1 MMCRGEWSITLVIV
15 GARNLKNVSTLGKLD
30 PFVRISYGKDV
41 YQTTVLKDGGCSPI
55 WNFEV
60 SLTGLIPTLKVE
72 VYDSRVFKD
81 KLIGY
86 VEISLQ
92 SLSLGVQNLAF
103 SLHNSAYPGECT
115 GVLLTKI
122 SVFSSINSSS
132 GGPAPRRMSMPQ
144 LSSGPTL
151 YPCITHACC
160 CHYNSFPLPSPGHY
174 LCTPVAPCARDSP
187 IYPGLLQQEGL
198 KASVLPVRTQPVHT
212 VPLQKQMAA
221 IPSY

>member
-1 MMCRGEWSITLVIV
+1 MLMSQIRLPCIQRQTDRICRDLSTVTFFRGAEW
-15 GARNLKNVSTLGKLD
+15 
-30 PFVRISYGKDV
+30 
-41 YQTTVLKDGGCSPI
+41 
-55 WNFEV
+55 
-60 SLTGLIPTLKVE
+60 
-72 VYDSRVFKD
+72 VF
-81 KLIGY
+81 LLCRY
-86 VEISLQ
+86 VD
-92 SLSLGVQNLAF
+92 LAF

-174 LCTPVAPCARDSP
+174 LCTPVAPCARDSS

-221 IPSY
+221 TPSY